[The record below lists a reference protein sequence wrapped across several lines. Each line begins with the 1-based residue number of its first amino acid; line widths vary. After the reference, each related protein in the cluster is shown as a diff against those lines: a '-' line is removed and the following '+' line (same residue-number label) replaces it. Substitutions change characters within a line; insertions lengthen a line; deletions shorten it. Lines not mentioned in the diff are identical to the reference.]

1 MASSGPP
8 TGTLSNASSSSSIGT
23 IPQPPSRMHGNFVAM
38 KGGFKE
44 FGGIVSGNHAKRDAG
59 HAIKEL
65 GKAEIHA
72 AKADSAWTK
81 KGERNEE
88 AKAHAHLGK
97 AQYFADRAGV
107 EAVTG
112 GRY

>member
-1 MASSGPP
+1 MASSAGGISPQ
-8 TGTLSNASSSSSIGT
+8 GSSSSIVGG
-23 IPQPPSRMHGNFVAM
+23 IPQPPSRLHGNAVAM

-44 FGGIVSGNHAKRDAG
+44 FGGIISGNHARRDAG

-88 AKAHAHLGK
+88 AKAAAHLGK
-97 AQYFADRAGV
+97 AQYFADRASV
-107 EAVTG
+107 ESVTG
-112 GRY
+112 GKY